1 MRSWFSLLSSLP
13 VAIAAAAPGV
23 PPRIEL
29 HYELMRNGTAMA
41 EVVERLE
48 QGNGAYHL
56 TETWKG
62 QGMYRLLGR
71 ATRVSKGELAQLG
84 PRPREFTDE
93 RSGRDTQ
100 RVTFDWSANTI
111 TRRYKGETRTEP
123 VAANTQDRLSFLFAL
138 AYLAPK
144 GEPVSFPIADARGT
158 SHHTYKPNG
167 RERLATPA
175 GHFET
180 LKVIRRKEGTG
191 DVSEIWLAAE
201 LGYLPVRIVLV
212 EDGGTRYEHMV
223 TRVSR

>member
-23 PPRIEL
+23 PRIEL

-111 TRRYKGETRTEP
+111 TRRYKGGNGPSRP
-123 VAANTQDRLSFLFAL
+123 RNTQDRLFPLRARL
-138 AYLAPK
+138 PRAK
-144 GEPVSFPIADARGT
+144 GEPVSFPIGRTRHFAPPTSRTAANGSQPGPAFETKGNPPQGRHGRRLGDLAR
-158 SHHTYKPNG
+158 
-167 RERLATPA
+167 RRA
-175 GHFET
+175 GH
-180 LKVIRRKEGTG
+180 RRSASCSWRT
-191 DVSEIWLAAE
+191 
-201 LGYLPVRIVLV
+201 R
-212 EDGGTRYEHMV
+212 TRYEHMV

>member
-1 MRSWFSLLSSLP
+1 M
-13 VAIAAAAPGV
+13 APTIS
-23 PPRIEL
+23 PRP
-29 HYELMRNGTAMA
+29 
-41 EVVERLE
+41 
-48 QGNGAYHL
+48 
-56 TETWKG
+56 WKG

-84 PRPREFTDE
+84 PWPREFTDE

-123 VAANTQDRLSFLFAL
+123 VAAEHAGPASFLFAL

-158 SHHTYKPNG
+158 SHHLQAERPRTARNPG
-167 RERLATPA
+167 RPFRNAKGDPPQGRHGRRLGDLARRRA
-175 GHFET
+175 G
-180 LKVIRRKEGTG
+180 K
-191 DVSEIWLAAE
+191 
-201 LGYLPVRIVLV
+201 YLPVRIVLV

>member
-1 MRSWFSLLSSLP
+1 
-13 VAIAAAAPGV
+13 
-23 PPRIEL
+23 
-29 HYELMRNGTAMA
+29 MA

-84 PRPREFTDE
+84 PGRASSSTSAAAAT
-93 RSGRDTQ
+93 RSASRSTGAPKRSRGATRGR
-100 RVTFDWSANTI
+100 RGPSRCGGCA
-111 TRRYKGETRTEP
+111 GP
-123 VAANTQDRLSFLFAL
+123 ALFPLAL
-138 AYLAPK
+138 AYLAQRA
-144 GEPVSFPIADARGT
+144 SRQLSDRRRANAHLR
-158 SHHTYKPNG
+158 PNG

-212 EDGGTRYEHMV
+212 EDGGRATN
-223 TRVSR
+223 TW